1 MWNKI
6 YEEENDYQRKRMIF
20 LTIFIYFTSFHT
32 QNETNIL
39 FITIITT
46 KQYIWI
52 KNIID
57 KNNRLILLFL
67 IKFYIFAILLI
78 KWVPKELM
86 LTVLLYSLSPP
97 YLYYFSLL
105 LDTQYIITIFLVT
118 FYLYSTISIIST
130 LKIRLLSI

>member
-46 KQYIWI
+46 
-52 KNIID
+52 N
-57 KNNRLILLFL
+57 LH
-67 IKFYIFAILLI
+67 
-78 KWVPKELM
+78 
-86 LTVLLYSLSPP
+86 YS
-97 YLYYFSLL
+97 
-105 LDTQYIITIFLVT
+105 
-118 FYLYSTISIIST
+118 
-130 LKIRLLSI
+130 

>member
-46 KQYIWI
+46 KQYIC
-52 KNIID
+52 
-57 KNNRLILLFL
+57 
-67 IKFYIFAILLI
+67 
-78 KWVPKELM
+78 
-86 LTVLLYSLSPP
+86 
-97 YLYYFSLL
+97 
-105 LDTQYIITIFLVT
+105 
-118 FYLYSTISIIST
+118 STISIIST